1 MPEKKKK
8 YLTRDQR
15 DNRTAWIMLA
25 PALLFLAV
33 MIAYPLGKV
42 IHDAFSQVNLIKPNV
57 SGFAGL
63 DNFKTILND
72 EHFWNDAKNTV
83 IWTVCSVAGEYIV
96 GMLAAVLLNQK
107 FKGRAIFRTCV
118 FIPWLVPIIVAGMTW
133 DWMLNTDFGIVNYL
147 LTHLHIVQAPIN
159 FLGDA
164 RFAMATVIFVNI
176 WRSFPYYTISF
187 LAAMQ
192 SIPGDLSEAAA
203 IDGAGMFTRF
213 FRITLPLISPM
224 IVYLVITGFVGIA
237 GHRIHPCHLDR
248 DQLRLYLGHDRGRP
262 ELRYRN
268 AADHDLSLFDEKVQC
283 RRSVRA
289 VYHDVYGHDDPVRIL
304 LPQTRKNQQPGRLRK
319 GRKKW
324 AVKKQGRLFP
334 PLPTF

>member
-1 MPEKKKK
+1 
-8 YLTRDQR
+8 
-15 DNRTAWIMLA
+15 MLA

-42 IHDAFSQVNLIKPNV
+42 IHDAFSQVNLIKPMFPDLQVWITSRQFSMMNT
-57 SGFAGL
+57 SGMM
-63 DNFKTILND
+63 T
-72 EHFWNDAKNTV
+72 KNTV

-213 FRITLPLISPM
+213 FRITLPQLKS
-224 IVYLVITGFVGIA
+224 VSLVIVFIHVIWTAINFDFIWVMTEGGPNYATETLPIMIYRYSMKKFNVGAASALSTMMFTVMTILFVFYYRKREKINSQA
-237 GHRIHPCHLDR
+237 G
-248 DQLRLYLGHDRGRP
+248 
-262 ELRYRN
+262 
-268 AADHDLSLFDEKVQC
+268 
-283 RRSVRA
+283 
-289 VYHDVYGHDDPVRIL
+289 
-304 LPQTRKNQQPGRLRK
+304 
-319 GRKKW
+319 
-324 AVKKQGRLFP
+324 
-334 PLPTF
+334 